1 MLIVAAT
8 LIFNGNSF
16 TASDAFPSNK
26 TSSLSMVLPKDFGD
40 LRVTRLTSF
49 KPNLATALIPSK
61 PTIAPDGK

>member
-40 LRVTRLTSF
+40 LRVTRLL
-49 KPNLATALIPSK
+49 PLNQI
-61 PTIAPDGK
+61 